1 MRLRV
6 SLVALSVALALVLLF
21 SDNGSAENCTQ
32 YANSTVFDSPD
43 YGPGCIDTGP
53 GCNECVTTASRG
65 AKVCYWVNF
74 NDIYCIYTGQYPD
87 NQM

>member
-21 SDNGSAENCTQ
+21 SDNGNAQTCTF
-32 YANSTVFDSPD
+32 YANSIVFDSPD

-65 AKVCYWVNF
+65 ARICYWTTTFEV
-74 NDIYCIYTGQYPD
+74 YCFFGGQYPD
-87 NQM
+87 NQI